1 MRLSAQTEGI
11 DMEEKEL
18 TNDVDVSTTNQ
29 TVESDVQEVP
39 KAESTKDQNIKAL
52 REEKERAE
60 QQARQYQIELM
71 RYQQQ
76 QANQQAP
83 KKREL
88 KPDDVAEGQD
98 IHELRRELEQER
110 IYRQR
115 PDMDTLVNGKMGA
128 LIDEKYPRMAQL
140 LASIEDPLHKKAAV
154 YDFIKEMKLDNQ
166 QEQSDKV
173 EKVIKESENKTKTLG
188 SAREVSQNPL
198 DNAYK
203 YSDKGISLTE
213 KQRLRAETDKYKKY

>member
-1 MRLSAQTEGI
+1 
-11 DMEEKEL
+11 MEEKEL

-29 TVESDVQEVP
+29 TVENDVQEAP

-76 QANQQAP
+76 QTP

-88 KPDDVAEGQD
+88 KADDVAEGQD
-98 IHELRRELEQER
+98 IHEVRRELQELK
-110 IYRQR
+110 IYSAR

-166 QEQSDKV
+166 QEHGDKV
-173 EKVIKESENKTKTLG
+173 EKILKESESKTKTLA
-188 SAREVSQNPL
+188 SARESSQNPL

-203 YSDKGISLTE
+203 YTDKGLALSE
-213 KQRLRAETDKYKKY
+213 KQRLRAETDKYRKY